1 MLSMALQ
8 LSQRTRYYS
17 PLLVMRQFHGLQ
29 SNFSFESISDRNN
42 VGWSWHGSVYGERF
56 RQSRLPLWYGNL
68 YKMTTRLFVSYS
80 VTVVIVSILKKRTIY
95 TLSAA
100 INTWWIDGMLLGD
113 YKPSKY
119 YLIYTS
125 GSVHWRY
132 HIIKWLYQNSRSNKL
147 QLISDL
153 SDVDN

>member
-1 MLSMALQ
+1 
-8 LSQRTRYYS
+8 
-17 PLLVMRQFHGLQ
+17 
-29 SNFSFESISDRNN
+29 
-42 VGWSWHGSVYGERF
+42 
-56 RQSRLPLWYGNL
+56 
-68 YKMTTRLFVSYS
+68 MTTRLFVSYS
-80 VTVVIVSILKKRTIY
+80 MPVVIVSILKKRTIY
-95 TLSAA
+95 TLSTT